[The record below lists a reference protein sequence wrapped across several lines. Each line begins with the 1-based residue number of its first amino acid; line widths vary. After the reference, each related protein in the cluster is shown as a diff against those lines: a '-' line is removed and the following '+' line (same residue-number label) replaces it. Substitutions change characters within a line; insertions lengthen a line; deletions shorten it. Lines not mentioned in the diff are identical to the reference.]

1 MTRAT
6 QEENAYEYIT
16 QQIVVAVQCG
26 NAASVLGTMGNQQ
39 NGMID

>member
-39 NGMID
+39 NGLID